1 MYKLYVYLCTV
12 WGWKA
17 EPNHQKPTKK
27 TYQQKPKKAMK
38 TAKNIQKQAT
48 KEVITWAIVVVFFT
62 VLYFLFS
69 GLSTF
74 AI

>member
-1 MYKLYVYLCTV
+1 
-12 WGWKA
+12 
-17 EPNHQKPTKK
+17 
-27 TYQQKPKKAMK
+27 MK

-48 KEVITWAIVVVFFT
+48 KEVIAWAIVVVFFT

-69 GLSTF
+69 GVSTF